1 MTIGVMSDTHRN
13 IELMNK
19 AADLMIDR
27 FAVKRIY
34 HLGDDYEDTEALDG
48 RGVQVT
54 RIPGI
59 YDKEYADTT
68 IPKRV
73 TDDVE
78 GTKVLAAH
86 AAKTI
91 PQVEIDIADIVLAGH
106 THLHEITS
114 VGNAILFNPGHLKD
128 LSDKGRE
135 PTFGII
141 EIGDNGIRLTV
152 HDLNGELVET
162 RELRE

>member
-1 MTIGVMSDTHRN
+1 MTIGVMSDTHKN
-13 IELMNK
+13 VELMNK
-19 AADLMIDR
+19 AADLMFDR
-27 FAVKRIY
+27 FAVERIY
-34 HLGDDYEDTEALDG
+34 HLGDDYEDAEALGG

-59 YDKEYADTT
+59 YDKEYADST

-73 TDDVE
+73 TDDVK
-78 GTKVLAAH
+78 GAKILAAH
-86 AAKTI
+86 ATKTI

-114 VGNAILFNPGHLKD
+114 VGNAVVFNPGHLKD
-128 LSDKGRE
+128 SSDKGRE

-141 EIGDNGIRLTV
+141 EIGENAIRLTV
-152 HDLNGELVET
+152 HDLNGEIVET
-162 RELRE
+162 RELRK